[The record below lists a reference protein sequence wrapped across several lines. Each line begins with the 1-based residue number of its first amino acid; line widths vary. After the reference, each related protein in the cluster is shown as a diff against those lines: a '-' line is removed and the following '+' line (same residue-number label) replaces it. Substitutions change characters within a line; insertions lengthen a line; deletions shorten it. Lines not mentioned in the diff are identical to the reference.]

1 MSYFNHAFRKTFI
14 GTTLNGGGGFTGL
27 NGGQLGT
34 TGNIFPGGSFGFVNP
49 KNNWNVVPTTYTSS
63 LGCCNL
69 ILAAGS
75 IYQND
80 KIGPFHGGYQES
92 NKSKEINPKY
102 VSKFYRV
109 DPCLPQNNVIH
120 IGNTAYTDDVALS
133 LAITNAGANIADNVY
148 NNIPLVNLA
157 TDPTPGSGLL
167 ADITVVGGV
176 VTFVEIAN
184 GGTQWTTGDVVQP
197 ETGIS
202 TAGSSISGTTMTIA
216 AMAANGGSF
225 QPGMVI
231 QGTGVTG
238 GTTIV
243 SQLTGTTGG
252 AGTYEVSISQTVAG
266 PIAIT
271 GFYLPW
277 DGSGL
282 ITSPTFTVTAG
293 VGADCCKKFYCGETY
308 TLRVDVKGSPALRLL
323 NHNSYIIASA
333 YGGCCPEGSIAPV
346 EIDSTLIFIQWAEA
360 ITRYPVI
367 SPFMQI
373 VVVDQS
379 GAPLYAP
386 GTSAAFLATV
396 PGAKTWDQYVSPGYL
411 LNDCAGMVLNGA
423 YVDTKFQNCTFQIS
437 DFYEVEPVRLYASEV
452 DLNGDPCLFN
462 GVCVV
467 TECEGRQVMGLGE
480 SVAREAILSEQYRQ
494 NFFSSDFRIRE
505 ITQGYSVFDYINR
518 NTLYTR
524 YFLQHNVPRFNNPSS
539 TFDNDQYLLEVI
551 TCGTEA
557 AFETFVNAW
566 LSNCSDCVG
575 LEVEGCV
582 EPTCVPLYNF
592 PVLTTN
598 FNPNV
603 VTTCV

>member
-14 GTTLNGGGGFTGL
+14 GTTLAGGGGYTGL

-49 KNNWNVVPTTYTSS
+49 KTWTVVPTTYSATTI
-63 LGCCNL
+63 GCCNL

-102 VSKFYRV
+102 VNKFYRV

-120 IGNTAYTDDVALS
+120 LGNTAYTDDVALALS
-133 LAITNAGANIADNVY
+133 ITNTGANIADGVY
-148 NNIPLVNLA
+148 NNIPLVDLSSS
-157 TDPTPGSGLL
+157 TGSGLL

-184 GGTQWTTGDVVQP
+184 GGSGWVDGDIVQP

-231 QGTGVTG
+231 QGTGVTA
-238 GTTIV
+238 GTTIL
-243 SQLTGTTGG
+243 SQLSGTPGG
-252 AGTYEVSISQTVAG
+252 AGTYEVSVSQTVAG

-277 DGSGL
+277 DGAGS
-282 ITSPTFTVTAG
+282 ITTPTFTVTAG
-293 VGADCCKKFYCGETY
+293 IGANCCKKFYCGETY
-308 TLRVDVKGSPALRLL
+308 TLRVDVKGSPAMRLL

-333 YGGCCPEGSIAPV
+333 YGGCCPDGAIAPV
-346 EIDSTLIFIQWAEA
+346 EIDSTLIFKQWAEA

-373 VVVDQS
+373 ILVDQA
-379 GAPLYAP
+379 GTPWYAP
-386 GTSAAFLATV
+386 GTDANFLVANGV
-396 PGAKTWDQYVSPGYL
+396 DTWDHYVSPGYL
-411 LNDCAGMVLNGA
+411 EDQCAGLVLNGA

-437 DFYEVEPVRLYASEV
+437 DFYELEPVRLYASEV
-452 DLNGDPCLFN
+452 DLNGDPCAFD
-462 GVCVV
+462 GVCVI
-467 TECEGRQVMGLGE
+467 TECQGRQAMGYGE
-480 SVAREAILSEQYRQ
+480 SVARDVILSEQYRQ

-505 ITQGYSVFDYINR
+505 ITQGYSVFDYIDR
-518 NTLYTR
+518 NKLYTR
-524 YFLQHNVPRFNNPSS
+524 YFLQHNVPRFNNPTS

-551 TCGTEA
+551 TCGQLTV
-557 AFETFVNAW
+557 FEDFVTDW
-566 LSNCSDCVG
+566 LGNCGQSCITAV
-575 LEVEGCV
+575 EVENCV
-582 EPTCVPLYNF
+582 TDCTPVYNF
-592 PVLTTN
+592 PDTT
-598 FNPNV
+598 PLGPDPII
-603 VTTCV
+603 CD